1 MLMTL
6 IKLGVN
12 MTSQSQS
19 TAVDVQRAPLSPEL
33 VSQFAQ
39 MATLIPSETTDA
51 VESIVAQILA
61 APAWDTLDAPW
72 ETDGIEKLRGR
83 IFTIDRLT
91 RRPSTFRDGLGIFL
105 VVHST
110 DARTGETFVWTSSST
125 GVVAQLV
132 RAYAADWLPLFAS
145 LIVAER
151 PTESGYYPHHL
162 KFHGPSN
169 PLGTSGR

>member
-1 MLMTL
+1 MLITS
-6 IKLGVN
+6 IKLGVY
-12 MTSQSQS
+12 MTSQSTS
-19 TAVDVQRAPLSPEL
+19 TEVDVQRAPLSPEL
-33 VSQFAQ
+33 VAQFAA
-39 MATLIPSETTDA
+39 MAMMIESETTDA

-61 APAWDTLDAPW
+61 APGWDTLDAPW
-72 ETDGIEKLRGR
+72 ETTSAEQLRGR

-91 RRPSTFRDGLGIFL
+91 RRPSQFRDGLGLFL

-110 DARTGETFVWTSSST
+110 DARTGETFVWTSSAT

-132 RAYAADWLPLFAS
+132 RAYAAEWLPLFAS
-145 LIVAER
+145 LVIAER

-169 PLGTSGR
+169 PLGRSGA